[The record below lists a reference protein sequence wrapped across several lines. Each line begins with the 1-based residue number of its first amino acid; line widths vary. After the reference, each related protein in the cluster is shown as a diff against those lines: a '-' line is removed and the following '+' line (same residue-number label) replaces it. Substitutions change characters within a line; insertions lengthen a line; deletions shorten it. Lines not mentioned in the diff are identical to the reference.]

1 MSAAT
6 ATASRSPIEDLLEPA
21 ARSWWL
27 WMLFGVLS
35 VAAGIIALID
45 PGLSLLAIAILFGS
59 YLIVSGIFELMA
71 GVTAR
76 EADTTR
82 RIFAVVLAILSLI
95 AGIICLLRPGT
106 GILALVLVLGAFLAM
121 SGVLQLVGAV
131 SDDMP
136 WLSAVVGLIDLVL
149 GIIILAV
156 PGIGLITLALLFG
169 ISLVFR
175 GGLSMALGW
184 RLRKLRKPGEQD
196 RSQRA
201 GTTGRAWSVPPTQS
215 NRS

>member
-6 ATASRSPIEDLLEPA
+6 VSRSPIDDLFEPA

-35 VAAGIIALID
+35 IAAGVIALVD

-82 RIFAVVLAILSLI
+82 RVFAVVLAILSLI

-106 GILALVLVLGAFLAM
+106 GILALVIVLGVLLVM
-121 SGVLQLVGAV
+121 SGVIHLVGAV

-136 WLSAVVGLIDLVL
+136 WLSAAVALIDLVL
-149 GIIILAV
+149 GIVILAV
-156 PGIGLITLALLFG
+156 PDIGLITLALLFG
-169 ISLVFR
+169 ISLVAR
-175 GGLSMALGW
+175 GAVSIAVGW
-184 RLRKLRKPGEQD
+184 RLRRLGERD
-196 RSQRA
+196 LSQRA
-201 GTTGRAWSVPPTQS
+201 GTTGRTWSVPPTQS
-215 NRS
+215 RRS

>member
-1 MSAAT
+1 MSA

-35 VAAGIIALID
+35 VAAGVIALID

-71 GVTAR
+71 GVTASG
-76 EADTTR
+76 ADTTR
-82 RIFAVVLAILSLI
+82 RVLAVVLAILSMI
-95 AGIICLLRPGT
+95 AGILCLLRPGT
-106 GILALVLVLGAFLAM
+106 GILALVLVLGVFLVMA
-121 SGVLQLVGAV
+121 GVMQLVGAV

-136 WLSAVVGLIDLVL
+136 WLSAAVGLIDLVL
-149 GIIILAV
+149 GVIILAV
-156 PGIGLITLALLFG
+156 PDLGLITLALLFG
-169 ISLVFR
+169 VSLVVR
-175 GGLSMALGW
+175 GALSIVTGWTLRRLGG
-184 RLRKLRKPGEQD
+184 RD

-201 GTTGRAWSVPPTQS
+201 GTTGRTWSVPPTQS
-215 NRS
+215 RRS

>member
-1 MSAAT
+1 MSA
-6 ATASRSPIEDLLEPA
+6 ATASRSPIEELLEPA

-35 VAAGIIALID
+35 LAAGVIALID

-82 RIFAVVLAILSLI
+82 RVFAVVLAILSLI

-106 GILALVLVLGAFLAM
+106 GILALVIVLGVFLVM
-121 SGVLQLVGAV
+121 SGVMQLVGAV

-136 WLSAVVGLIDLVL
+136 WLSAAVGLIDLVL

-156 PGIGLITLALLFG
+156 PDLGIITLALLFG
-169 ISLVFR
+169 ISLVAR
-175 GGLSMALGW
+175 GAMSIAVGW
-184 RLRKLRKPGEQD
+184 RLRRLGLGERD

-201 GTTGRAWSVPPTQS
+201 GTTGRTWSVPPTQS
-215 NRS
+215 RRS

>member
-1 MSAAT
+1 MSA

-27 WMLFGVLS
+27 WMLFGLLS
-35 VAAGIIALID
+35 VAAGVIALID

-82 RIFAVVLAILSLI
+82 RVLAVVLAILSLI

-106 GILALVLVLGAFLAM
+106 GILALVLVLGVFLAM
-121 SGVLQLVGAV
+121 SGVIQLVGAV

-136 WLSAVVGLIDLVL
+136 WVSAAVGLIDLAL

-156 PGIGLITLALLFG
+156 PDIGLITLALLFG
-169 ISLVFR
+169 ISLVVR
-175 GGLSMALGW
+175 GAVSIAVGW
-184 RLRKLRKPGEQD
+184 RLRKLGQRGLG
-196 RSQRA
+196 QRA
-201 GTTGRAWSVPPTQS
+201 GTTGRAWSAPPT
-215 NRS
+215 R

>member
-1 MSAAT
+1 MSA

-27 WMLFGVLS
+27 WMLFGLLS
-35 VAAGIIALID
+35 VAAGVIALIN
-45 PGLSLLAIAILFGS
+45 PGLSLLAVAILFGS
-59 YLIVSGIFELMA
+59 YLIVSGIFDLMA
-71 GVTAR
+71 GITVR

-82 RIFAVVLAILSLI
+82 RVLAVVLAILSLI

-106 GILALVLVLGAFLAM
+106 GILALVFVLGIFLVM
-121 SGVLQLVGAV
+121 SGVMQLVGAV

-136 WLSAVVGLIDLVL
+136 WLSAAVGLIDLVL

-156 PGIGLITLALLFG
+156 PGLGIITLAVLFG
-169 ISLVFR
+169 ISLVVR
-175 GGLSMALGW
+175 GAVSIAAGW
-184 RLRKLRKPGEQD
+184 RLRQLGERG

-201 GTTGRAWSVPPTQS
+201 GTTGRTWSVPPTQS
-215 NRS
+215 RRS

>member
-6 ATASRSPIEDLLEPA
+6 TSRSPIEELLEPA

-35 VAAGIIALID
+35 IAAGVIALID

-82 RIFAVVLAILSLI
+82 RVFAVVLAILSLI

-106 GILALVLVLGAFLAM
+106 GILALVIVLGVFLVM
-121 SGVLQLVGAV
+121 SGVIQLVGAV

-136 WLSAVVGLIDLVL
+136 WLSAAVGLVDLVL

-156 PGIGLITLALLFG
+156 PDIGLITLALLFG
-169 ISLVFR
+169 ISLVAR
-175 GGLSMALGW
+175 GAVSIAVGW
-184 RLRKLRKPGEQD
+184 RLRRLGERD
-196 RSQRA
+196 LSQRA
-201 GTTGRAWSVPPTQS
+201 GTTGRTWS
-215 NRS
+215 

>member
-1 MSAAT
+1 MSA
-6 ATASRSPIEDLLEPA
+6 ATASRSPIEELLEPA

-35 VAAGIIALID
+35 VAAGVIALID

-76 EADTTR
+76 QADTTR
-82 RIFAVVLAILSLI
+82 RVFAVVLAILSLI

-106 GILALVLVLGAFLAM
+106 GILALVIVLGVFLVM
-121 SGVLQLVGAV
+121 SGVMQL
-131 SDDMP
+131 
-136 WLSAVVGLIDLVL
+136 I

-156 PGIGLITLALLFG
+156 PDIGLITLALLFG
-169 ISLVFR
+169 ISLVAR
-175 GGLSMALGW
+175 GAVSIAVGW
-184 RLRKLRKPGEQD
+184 KLRRLGERD
-196 RSQRA
+196 LGQRA
-201 GTTGRAWSVPPTQS
+201 GTAGRTWSVPPTQS
-215 NRS
+215 RRS

>member
-1 MSAAT
+1 MSA
-6 ATASRSPIEDLLEPA
+6 ATASRSPIEELLEPA

-35 VAAGIIALID
+35 LAAGVIALID

-82 RIFAVVLAILSLI
+82 RVFAVVLAILSLI

-106 GILALVLVLGAFLAM
+106 GILALVIVLGVFLVM
-121 SGVLQLVGAV
+121 SGVMQLVGAV

-136 WLSAVVGLIDLVL
+136 WLSAAVGLIDLVL

-156 PGIGLITLALLFG
+156 PGLGIITLALLFG
-169 ISLVFR
+169 ISLVAR
-175 GGLSMALGW
+175 GAMSIAVGW
-184 RLRKLRKPGEQD
+184 RLRRLGLGERD

-201 GTTGRAWSVPPTQS
+201 GTTGRTWSVPPTQS
-215 NRS
+215 RRS

>member
-1 MSAAT
+1 MSA
-6 ATASRSPIEDLLEPA
+6 ATASRSPIEELLEPA

-35 VAAGIIALID
+35 VAAGVIALID

-82 RIFAVVLAILSLI
+82 RVFAVVLAILSLI

-106 GILALVLVLGAFLAM
+106 GILALVIVLGVFLVT
-121 SGVLQLVGAV
+121 SGVMQLVGAV

-136 WLSAVVGLIDLVL
+136 WLSVAVGLIDLVL

-156 PGIGLITLALLFG
+156 PDLGIITLALLFG
-169 ISLVFR
+169 ISLVAR
-175 GGLSMALGW
+175 GAVSIAAGW
-184 RLRKLRKPGEQD
+184 RLRRLGERD

-201 GTTGRAWSVPPTQS
+201 GTTGRTWSVPPTQS
-215 NRS
+215 RRS

>member
-1 MSAAT
+1 MSA
-6 ATASRSPIEDLLEPA
+6 ATASRSPIEGSPIEELLEPA

-35 VAAGIIALID
+35 VAAGVIALID

-82 RIFAVVLAILSLI
+82 RVFAVVLAILSLI

-106 GILALVLVLGAFLAM
+106 GILALVLVLGVFLVM
-121 SGVLQLVGAV
+121 SGVIQLAGAV

-136 WLSAVVGLIDLVL
+136 WLSAGVALIDLVL

-156 PGIGLITLALLFG
+156 PDIGLITLALLFG
-169 ISLVFR
+169 ISLVAR
-175 GGLSMALGW
+175 GAVSIAVGW
-184 RLRKLRKPGEQD
+184 RLRRLGKRD

-201 GTTGRAWSVPPTQS
+201 GTTGRTWTVPPTQS
-215 NRS
+215 RRS

>member
-6 ATASRSPIEDLLEPA
+6 ESRSPIEDLLEPA

-35 VAAGIIALID
+35 VAAGVIALID

-82 RIFAVVLAILSLI
+82 RVFAVVLAILSLI

-106 GILALVLVLGAFLAM
+106 GILALVIVLGVFLVMA
-121 SGVLQLVGAV
+121 GVMQLVGAV

-136 WLSAVVGLIDLVL
+136 WLSAAVGIIDLVL

-156 PGIGLITLALLFG
+156 PGLGIITLALLFG
-169 ISLVFR
+169 LSLVVR
-175 GGLSMALGW
+175 GAVSIATGW
-184 RLRKLRKPGEQD
+184 RLRRLGEPD

-201 GTTGRAWSVPPTQS
+201 GTTGRTWSVPPTQS
-215 NRS
+215 RRS

>member
-1 MSAAT
+1 MSA

-35 VAAGIIALID
+35 VAAGVIALID

-82 RIFAVVLAILSLI
+82 RVFAVVLAILSLI

-106 GILALVLVLGAFLAM
+106 GILALVIVLGVFLVM
-121 SGVLQLVGAV
+121 SGVMQLVGAV

-136 WLSAVVGLIDLVL
+136 WLSAAVGLIDLVL

-156 PGIGLITLALLFG
+156 PGLGLITLALLFG
-169 ISLVFR
+169 ISLVAR
-175 GGLSMALGW
+175 GAVSIATGW
-184 RLRKLRKPGEQD
+184 RLRRLGERDD

-201 GTTGRAWSVPPTQS
+201 GTTGRTWSVPPTQS
-215 NRS
+215 RRS